1 MSEKLIEKES
11 NKKYSTDKIDDIS
24 FEKNEALA
32 KALETNTKNKNDLE
46 SSDTLSAQEVVDK
59 LDKELNKIQKA
70 KPDDGEAEI
79 ESSIKSHKSNKI
91 KKKKGDPGYN
101 KSVFVGLFVAF
112 GIIAVSFT
120 LALGGLS
127 LGKEYLGIDKEEND
141 VTFNIPQGASGDD
154 VADILVE
161 NGIIEHKQFFRLFY
175 KMKNPQIYSGN
186 ITLQPKSG
194 YSEIISQLVIMRET
208 KKTVT
213 ITFPEGTT
221 LYSAANTLE
230 KKGVCKADDFLFE
243 FNKNQGFEFENLIDG
258 NENAFY
264 AMEGYCFPDQYEFY
278 QEDTGYNIA
287 KIIKENFQKKFTSSM
302 LNTMKKNNLTLNQLI
317 TLASIV
323 QWESESV
330 EQMPTV
336 ASVFINRLNN
346 PETFPAL
353 QSDATS
359 NYIKKV
365 IDKAADTTAATEH
378 YTESYDTYNYK
389 GLPAGPICN
398 PGVEAINA
406 VLNPNKTDYYYF
418 CNNLKTK
425 KTYYAKTLEEHEKN
439 LVKAGLK

>member
-1 MSEKLIEKES
+1 KL
-11 NKKYSTDKIDDIS
+11 
-24 FEKNEALA
+24 
-32 KALETNTKNKNDLE
+32 
-46 SSDTLSAQEVVDK
+46 
-59 LDKELNKIQKA
+59 
-70 KPDDGEAEI
+70 
-79 ESSIKSHKSNKI
+79 
-91 KKKKGDPGYN
+91 
-101 KSVFVGLFVAF
+101 
-112 GIIAVSFT
+112 
-120 LALGGLS
+120 
-127 LGKEYLGIDKEEND
+127 
-141 VTFNIPQGASGDD
+141 
-154 VADILVE
+154 
-161 NGIIEHKQFFRLFY
+161 
-175 KMKNPQIYSGN
+175 KNPQIYSGN

-194 YSEIISQLVIMRET
+194 YSEILSKLVVMREI

-221 LYSAANTLE
+221 LYEAANLLE
-230 KKGVCKADDFLFE
+230 KNGVCKADDFLFE
-243 FNKNQGFEFENLIDG
+243 FNKDQGYEFENLIDG
-258 NENAFY
+258 NGNAFY

-287 KIIKENFQKKFTSSM
+287 KIIKENFQKKFTDSM
-302 LNTMKKNNLTLNQLI
+302 LNTMKKKNLTLNQLI

-336 ASVFINRLNN
+336 ASVFLNRLND
-346 PETFPAL
+346 PDTFPAL

-365 IDKAADTTAATEH
+365 IEKAADTTAAAEH

-425 KTYYAKTLEEHEKN
+425 KTYYAKTLQEHEQN